1 MTIQINIL
9 IWTVI
14 CFCAFMLILW
24 RLLLKP
30 MLAFLDARKARIAH
44 AHSLDRSAERA
55 EKQALLEAQR
65 LAEVQRQAEERKQIV
80 LALREKSR
88 IEREER
94 ERRFL
99 QETQARRAD
108 VEAEAN
114 DLVPQLAVSLQEH
127 VNAFTDK
134 LIAFGER

>member
-114 DLVPQLAVSLQEH
+114 DLVPQLAVSLLEH
-127 VNAFTDK
+127 VNTFTDK

>member
-9 IWTVI
+9 IWTII

-65 LAEVQRQAEERKQIV
+65 LAEVQRQAEERKQTV

-127 VNAFTDK
+127 VNTFTDK

>member
-24 RLLLKP
+24 GLLLKP
-30 MLAFLDARKARIAH
+30 MLAFMDARKARIAH

-99 QETQARRAD
+99 RETQARRAD

-127 VNAFTDK
+127 VNTFTDK

>member
-30 MLAFLDARKARIAH
+30 MLAFMDARKARIAH

-114 DLVPQLAVSLQEH
+114 NLVPQLAVSLQEH
-127 VNAFTDK
+127 VNTFTDK

>member
-1 MTIQINIL
+1 
-9 IWTVI
+9 
-14 CFCAFMLILW
+14 MLILW

-30 MLAFLDARKARIAH
+30 MLAFMDARKARIAH

-114 DLVPQLAVSLQEH
+114 NLVPQLAVSLQEH
-127 VNAFTDK
+127 VNTFTDK

>member
-30 MLAFLDARKARIAH
+30 MLAFMDARKARIAH
-44 AHSLDRSAERA
+44 AHSLDRSAKRA

-127 VNAFTDK
+127 VNTFTDK

>member
-30 MLAFLDARKARIAH
+30 MLAFMDARKARIAH

-127 VNAFTDK
+127 VNTFTDK

>member
-114 DLVPQLAVSLQEH
+114 NLVPQLAVSLQEH
-127 VNAFTDK
+127 VNTFTDK

>member
-9 IWTVI
+9 IWTII

-114 DLVPQLAVSLQEH
+114 DLVPQLAVSLQKH
-127 VNAFTDK
+127 VNTFTDK

>member
-94 ERRFL
+94 ERRFH

-127 VNAFTDK
+127 VNTFTDK

>member
-24 RLLLKP
+24 CLLLKP

-127 VNAFTDK
+127 VNTFTDK

>member
-1 MTIQINIL
+1 MASD
-9 IWTVI
+9 
-14 CFCAFMLILW
+14 FCAFMLILW

-30 MLAFLDARKARIAH
+30 MLAFMDARKARIAH

-114 DLVPQLAVSLQEH
+114 DLVPQLAISLQEH
-127 VNAFTDK
+127 VNTFTDK